1 MSEIVAPTWF
11 KNALN
16 DWSTAI
22 WYPLPVAFENP
33 SEQEAYNSPTVSAS
47 ISAFS
52 DDGMSALDLR
62 GTHKNFSPYERL
74 GALLDSR
81 PDRNGF
87 LEVPVGTLSNGAI
100 IIVGHAMNDSNY
112 TPEVYN
118 KAPWSAD
125 GGEVGVNVHPPFP
138 GNEVI
143 SVIATSGY
151 SASGKL
157 HDGLALPEQHI
168 SSSGSP
174 VPPMLRYENYSRPQ
188 HRCAVLGI
196 SPTGDIVIGEGHPA
210 YAGSRPMQRPYVSI
224 GTLNPARLAALTQ
237 LETWVTPSYADA
249 GSRNVP
255 LRTFVEVLLP
265 GVEPIKFPPT
275 VGLPDAVWW
284 RNKNLCIEGEE
295 PVLTDKRG
303 FPIGDIPNMRY
314 GDIPPYSE

>member
-47 ISAFS
+47 TSAFAN
-52 DDGMSALDLR
+52 GLMSALDLKR
-62 GTHKNFSPYERL
+62 THKNFSPY
-74 GALLDSR
+74 
-81 PDRNGF
+81 DRFGTTLSNKYTY
-87 LEVPVGTLSNGAI
+87 LEIPVGALSNGAI
-100 IIVGHAMNDSNY
+100 IIVGHAMQEENPS
-112 TPEVYN
+112 PEVYN
-118 KAPWSAD
+118 KGPWSAF
-125 GGEVGVNVHPPFP
+125 GGGVGVNVHPPWP
-138 GNEVI
+138 DDYVI
-143 SVIATSGY
+143 SVIAASGY
-151 SASGKL
+151 SASGGL
-157 HDGLALPEQHI
+157 HDRLALPEQHI
-168 SSSGSP
+168 SSNGSP
-174 VPPMLRYENYSRPQ
+174 VQPMLRYENYSRPQ

-237 LETWVTPSYADA
+237 LQMWLNSSYYESD
-249 GSRNVP
+249 SREVP

-265 GVEPIKFPPT
+265 GVEPINFPPT
-275 VGLPDAVWW
+275 VGFSDAAWW